1 MRMNTSSIVYLPE
14 LMGLEHDGTDT
25 HCDPNEEY
33 LFYRAVAEG
42 AVSVVQDNC
51 SQGRFENP
59 EGKGRLSRDPL
70 TNMKYHF
77 VVTAALICRFCSESG
92 MPMEE
97 AYRLND
103 TYICQL
109 DRCANIADVVLLHDQ
124 MAMDYTN
131 RMLQRKKQAV
141 ASKQVSAAIDYI
153 HTHLLERITVETLSK
168 SVGVSS
174 TFLSRIFK
182 QELGV
187 SVSEYI
193 RRRKIDAAKNLLSFS
208 DHSLVDIAAMLSY
221 SSQSHF
227 IQQFRS
233 QVGVT
238 PKAYREMKYGHTLDV
253 NRSVLT

>member
-51 SQGRFENP
+51 SQGSFENP
-59 EGKGRLSRDPL
+59 EGKGKLSRHPL

-77 VVTAALICRFCSESG
+77 VVTAALICRFCAESG

-174 TFLSRIFK
+174 TFLSRILSRSWACRSASISAGVK
-182 QELGV
+182 SKRPKTCSV
-187 SVSEYI
+187 SVTIASWTSPPCCLT
-193 RRRKIDAAKNLLSFS
+193 RPKVTLSSNFAA
-208 DHSLVDIAAMLSY
+208 
-221 SSQSHF
+221 
-227 IQQFRS
+227 RS
-233 QVGVT
+233 
-238 PKAYREMKYGHTLDV
+238 A
-253 NRSVLT
+253 